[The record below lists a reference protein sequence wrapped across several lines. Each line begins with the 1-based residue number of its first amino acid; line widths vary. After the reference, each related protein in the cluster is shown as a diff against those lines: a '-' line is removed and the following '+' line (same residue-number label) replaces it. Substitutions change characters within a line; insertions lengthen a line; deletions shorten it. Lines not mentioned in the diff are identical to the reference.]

1 MQATGVQ
8 QGRGEDMTLAEY
20 IDKEK
25 TTAAEVARLSGVSAA
40 TISRHLAGL
49 VRLSGGNAIRICEA
63 TGGEC
68 SLRDLLAPQCEE
80 VKACPATGS
89 RSTRP
94 TGTTRSAPC

>member
-1 MQATGVQ
+1 
-8 QGRGEDMTLAEY
+8 MTLAEY
-20 IDKEK
+20 IEKKK
-25 TTAAEVARLSGVSAA
+25 TTAAEVARVSGVSAA

-80 VKACPATGS
+80 VKA
-89 RSTRP
+89 
-94 TGTTRSAPC
+94 